1 MTRHLLTTTDNGCML
16 LKIENVII
24 KSQCPQNWIRFH
36 KPEISLMLRFMHCTV
51 PDGCAVSFS
60 SVPFFLLGGRREEW
74 PTNSGK
80 QKTLT
85 HR

>member
-1 MTRHLLTTTDNGCML
+1 MTRHLLTTTDNGGML
-16 LKIENVII
+16 LKIENV
-24 KSQCPQNWIRFH
+24 
-36 KPEISLMLRFMHCTV
+36 MLRFMHCTV

-60 SVPFFLLGGRREEW
+60 SVPFFLLGGTREEW

-80 QKTLT
+80 QKTLI